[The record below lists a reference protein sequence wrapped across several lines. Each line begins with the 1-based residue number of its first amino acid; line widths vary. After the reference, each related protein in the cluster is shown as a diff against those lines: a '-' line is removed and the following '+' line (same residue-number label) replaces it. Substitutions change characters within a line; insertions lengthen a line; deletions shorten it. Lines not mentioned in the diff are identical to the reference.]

1 MIKSIAVLG
10 AGTMGIGIAHL
21 FANHG
26 FAVSLYEP
34 YEASLPST
42 REKLLSLERADEHS
56 AVLLFSELE
65 KAVTD
70 ADLIVEAVPEQ
81 LTIKRD
87 VYGRL
92 ARLIK
97 EQTIVASNTST
108 FALETLAEGQPFAC
122 RMVITHFFNPAH
134 LIPLVEI
141 VGLPSTSPADMEK
154 IVELMRACGKAP
166 VVLNKDIPGFI
177 ANRLQAAL
185 MREACYLL
193 ENGVA
198 DTEQIDTAVK
208 EGLGLRWAF
217 KGPFEIADLG
227 GLDIWSKVTGHLF
240 PKLSVSTDEPESIL
254 TRTAEDHL
262 GIKSGKGYY
271 SYEDPIGTAEE
282 LQSNLQKL
290 VSLKTKKNTE
300 GSSQ

>member
-141 VGLPSTSPADMEK
+141 VGLPSTSPAVMEE

-254 TRTAEDHL
+254 TRNAEDHL

-290 VSLKTKKNTE
+290 VSLKMKKNTE